1 MTELNMEKIHKRIK
15 KTISMEEAL
24 KDVVPMNWSDEVL
37 SGQRQV
43 VVTNMEVVNNSDI
56 PIIAITENL

>member
-1 MTELNMEKIHKRIK
+1 MTELNMERINKRIK

-24 KDVVPMNWSDEVL
+24 KDVVPVNWSEEVL

-43 VVTNMEVVNNSDI
+43 VVTNMQIQEEEGCVRLETSY
-56 PIIAITENL
+56 L